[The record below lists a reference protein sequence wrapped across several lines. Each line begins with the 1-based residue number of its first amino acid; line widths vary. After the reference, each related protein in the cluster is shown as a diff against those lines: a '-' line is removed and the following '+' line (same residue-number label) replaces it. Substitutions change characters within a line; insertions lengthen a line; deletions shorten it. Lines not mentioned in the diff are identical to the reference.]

1 MVRWDKDKGNEIKG
15 NIDKIKNFMI
25 LYIRRHL
32 DEREGSCKEV
42 RGEL

>member
-15 NIDKIKNFMI
+15 NIDKIINFMI
-25 LYIRRHL
+25 LFIRRNL
-32 DEREGSCKEV
+32 DEREGSCNEV